1 MEIRMINVALPAEL
15 EKRVNET
22 VARGEFPSR
31 EKFFEQAA
39 ELLLRLRTDDG
50 RPVPVDGHW
59 EEQVDAFI
67 EEAQASGEATEMKG
81 HEWAEVGRAGLT
93 LMRARKKA

>member
-1 MEIRMINVALPAEL
+1 MEMCMINVALPADL

-22 VARGEFPSR
+22 VERGEFASR
-31 EKFFEQAA
+31 EKFFEEAA
-39 ELLLRLRTDDG
+39 ELLLGLRIDDG

-59 EEQVDAFI
+59 EQGVDAFI
-67 EEAQASGEATEMKG
+67 EEAQASGEATEMKDQD
-81 HEWAEVGRAGLT
+81 WAEVERAGLT